1 MKYWSGE
8 MCTRTTTTAA
18 AAATAGAA
26 ERIYRDTDKK
36 KNEVYEGKIV
46 KNSVLAHALLL
57 RWVGFYCVLH
67 EL

>member
-1 MKYWSGE
+1 
-8 MCTRTTTTAA
+8 MCTRTTTAAA

-26 ERIYRDTDKK
+26 ERIYRNTDK

-57 RWVGFYCVLH
+57 G
-67 EL
+67 